1 MMPLRRILSFVC
13 PVSCAACLAIGFAL
27 NGQGI
32 TLVIALLSL
41 PIWLLARKR
50 PATVPPSVALIVS
63 VGVAAAG
70 LFARASSVL
79 MILSATLALASWDLV
94 LLDHALADNP
104 ISSTQTI
111 ALFQNRHYQSLAL
124 ALGLGLM
131 IALIGPMI
139 HFQTPFVIMI
149 LLVILTLFSLD
160 RVWRILRN

>member
-1 MMPLRRILSFVC
+1 MSLPKILSFVC

-41 PIWLLARKR
+41 LIWLLARQR
-50 PATVPPSVALIVS
+50 PATVSPSVALIVS
-63 VGVAAAG
+63 VGIAAAG

-104 ISSTQTI
+104 ISSTQTL

-124 ALGLGLM
+124 ALGSSLLIAALGQL
-131 IALIGPMI
+131 I
-139 HFQTPFVIMI
+139 HFQIPLVMMI